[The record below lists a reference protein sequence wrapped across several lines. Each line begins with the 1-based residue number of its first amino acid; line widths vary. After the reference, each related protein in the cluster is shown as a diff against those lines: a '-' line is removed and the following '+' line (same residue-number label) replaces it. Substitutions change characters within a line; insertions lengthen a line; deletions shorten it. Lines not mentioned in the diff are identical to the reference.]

1 VDASRAVAGK
11 RHQRQYA
18 GTPVIEDPVSRIL
31 DAGGIAGSVRNRQ
44 PWRFLVL
51 GDRGSVDQLGQTV
64 YANLLGAAW

>member
-1 VDASRAVAGK
+1 VAGK

-18 GTPVIEDPVSRIL
+18 ETPVIEAPVSRIL
-31 DAGGIAGSVRNRQ
+31 DAGGIPGSVRNRQ

-51 GDRGSVDQLGQTV
+51 GDRGSVDQVWQTV